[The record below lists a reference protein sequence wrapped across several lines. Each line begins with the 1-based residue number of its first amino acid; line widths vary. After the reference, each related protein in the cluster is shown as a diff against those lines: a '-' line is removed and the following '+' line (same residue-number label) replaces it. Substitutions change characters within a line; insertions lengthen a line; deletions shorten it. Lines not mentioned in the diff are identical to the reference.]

1 MAWGTTQGIQT
12 PYASQNANV
21 IPPDVFRMAIDYFPN
36 RCPLMYNLAKLP
48 LNALTFYMNNDTYR
62 PRTATL
68 NAAYTS
74 AGTTLTLTDTTGID
88 VGDVLEIDSER
99 LIVSAVGNATSLT
112 VTGAY
117 EGTSQANHANAATIT
132 IITNARTGA
141 EVDQN
146 ALSRLASATAQYA
159 QTVQH
164 AYQVGGSLQST
175 GNYMGG
181 EITPLDR
188 DRMMAI
194 QHTMD
199 DMERSF
205 YYGKGAVL
213 SSTVTR
219 QVAKGFSTI
228 LTTNIVT
235 SATNA
240 SAYKPT
246 DFIRDTLQA
255 AFTYGGEP
263 DMILVSTGFLQGLS
277 QWGWTLQRFDSP
289 VTALGIQP
297 NMFYVS
303 FLGGIKLIPAPLLGT
318 ATSWDAIALN
328 SREVK
333 IRVKRPLDDFPRGR
347 RGDAIEGDII
357 MEGAIDV
364 ENESHQ
370 AMVRG
375 ITGFAVQ
382 T

>member
-12 PYASQNANV
+12 PYAQQNANV

-62 PRTATL
+62 PRSLTT

-74 AGTTLTLTDTTGID
+74 AGTSLTVTDTSGVD
-88 VGDVLEIDSER
+88 VGDILEIESER
-99 LIVSAVGNATSLT
+99 MVVTAVANSTTLT

-117 EGTSQANHANAATIT
+117 EGTTQANHANNLTVSIV
-132 IITNARTGA
+132 TNARTGA

-159 QTVQH
+159 QTSQK

-175 GNYMGG
+175 GNFMGG

-194 QHTMD
+194 QHVMD

-205 YYGKGAVL
+205 YYGKGTAL
-213 SSTVTR
+213 SASVTR
-219 QVAKGFSTI
+219 QTAKGFSTI
-228 LTTNIVT
+228 LTTNYAS

-255 AFTYGGEP
+255 AFTAGGEP
-263 DMILVSTGFLQGLS
+263 DIILVSPGFLQGLS
-277 QWGWTLQRFDSP
+277 QWGWTLQKLDPGETS
-289 VTALGIQP
+289 LGIKP
-297 NMFYVS
+297 VVFSVS
-303 FLGGIKLIPAPLLGT
+303 FLGGVNLIPAPLLGT
-318 ATSWDAIALN
+318 STSFEAIALN

-333 IRVKRPLDDFPRGR
+333 IRVKRPLDDYPRGR
-347 RGDAIEGDII
+347 RGDAVEGDII
-357 MEGAIDV
+357 MEGALDV
-364 ENESHQ
+364 ENESHH

-375 ITGFAVQ
+375 ITGFAIQ